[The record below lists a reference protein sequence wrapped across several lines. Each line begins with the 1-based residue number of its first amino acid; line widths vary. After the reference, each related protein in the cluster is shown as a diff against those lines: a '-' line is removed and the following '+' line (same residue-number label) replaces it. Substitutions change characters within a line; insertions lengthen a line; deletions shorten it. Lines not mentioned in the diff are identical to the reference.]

1 MPLDPSFA
9 GRSYPPTTPYRVGR
23 EKIREF
29 CEAIG
34 VADEACLDPE
44 AARKLGYPDVVA
56 PPTFAMV
63 LTNSGVR
70 QLVADPDLRLD
81 FSRVVH
87 GDQRFEY
94 RRAIYAGD
102 WLTCVTVIE
111 SIASRASND
120 FLLTRTEVNAE
131 DGELVVTGWSRLVV
145 RGESAVERGE

>member
-9 GRSYPPTTPYRVGR
+9 GHAYPPTTPYRVGR

-34 VADEACLDPE
+34 ADDQAYLDPE

-56 PPTFAMV
+56 PPTFAIV

-70 QLVADPDLRLD
+70 LLVEDPDLGLD

-87 GDQRFEY
+87 GDQRFAY
-94 RRAIYAGD
+94 HRPIHAGD
-102 WLTCVTVIE
+102 VLTCVSVIE
-111 SIASRASND
+111 EITSRGGHD
-120 FLLTRTEVNAE
+120 FLVARTDVTAE

-145 RGESAVERGE
+145 RGE